1 MFRLIG
7 INYMKII
14 GITGGIGSGKSTV
27 ASLLAELGAIII
39 DADKIGYEVLDTDNQ
54 ARKQVVAAFGQGI
67 LNPNGSVNRKEI
79 GKIVF
84 TDRKALLH
92 LNQIMH
98 PLINRIVKTKLMDFK
113 KQKVSIVVLDA
124 PLLIEANWINMVDTI
139 WVITTSEANVFRR
152 LEKIGFPDADIAAR
166 ISCQLPESEQVKMA
180 DIVINNNFGLEELRF
195 KVNLLWQELQFDSL
209 KS

>member
-1 MFRLIG
+1 
-7 INYMKII
+7 MKII

-39 DADKIGYEVLDTDNQ
+39 DADKIGHEVLDTDNQ
-54 ARKQVVAAFGQGI
+54 ARKQVVAAFGKGV
-67 LNPNGSVNRKEI
+67 LNPNGLVNRKEL

-84 TDRKALLH
+84 NDHKALCR

-98 PLINRIVKTKLMDFK
+98 PLIKQIVKNKLRQFK
-113 KQKVSIVVLDA
+113 EQEARTVVLDA
-124 PLLIEANWINMVDTI
+124 PLLIEANWANMVDTI
-139 WVITTSEANVFRR
+139 WIITASEANVFRR
-152 LEKIGFPDADIAAR
+152 LERIGFSHEDIAAC
-166 ISCQLPESEQVKMA
+166 ISCQLPDSEQVKMA
-180 DIVINNNFGLEELRF
+180 DIVVNNNYGLEELRF

>member
-1 MFRLIG
+1 
-7 INYMKII
+7 MKII

-39 DADKIGYEVLDTDNQ
+39 DADKIGHEVLDTDNQ
-54 ARKQVVAAFGQGI
+54 ARKQVVSAFGQGV
-67 LNPNGSVNRKEI
+67 LNPNGLVNRKEL

-84 TDRKALLH
+84 TDHKALLH

-98 PLINRIVKTKLMDFK
+98 PLIKQIVKNKLRQFK
-113 KQKVSIVVLDA
+113 EQEARTVVLDA
-124 PLLIEANWINMVDTI
+124 PLLIEANWANIVDII
-139 WVITTSEANVFRR
+139 WIITANEANVFRR
-152 LEKIGFPDADIAAR
+152 LERIGFSPEDIAAR
-166 ISCQLPESEQVKMA
+166 ISCQLPDSERVKMA
-180 DIVINNNFGLEELRF
+180 DTIINNNHGLEELRF